1 VTSIKQRLKN
11 NELVLGTFVSE
22 LRNPNVAYLLAQ
34 CGFDYLIFDNE
45 HGAFSH
51 ETVSDMIAASRGAG
65 IDVIVRIPE
74 IRREAIL
81 KPLDSGAAGL
91 LIPQVNTAEEAAEI
105 VRHAK
110 YPPWGS
116 RGAATRRAHNRY
128 AHADA
133 ATFLKQANEK
143 TFIAVQA
150 ETTEAI
156 ANADAIAAVEGIDA
170 VFCGPFDLSIS
181 LGIPGD
187 VNHPREVEAV
197 DQMVAAC
204 QRHGKASG
212 ILMFDPAHL
221 TPWIDKGMRFI
232 AYSSDV
238 NMLADAA
245 AGALQQLKG
254 HKPSP
259 TR

>member
-11 NELVLGTFVSE
+11 NQLVLGTFVSE

-34 CGFDYLIFDNE
+34 CGFDFFIFDNE

-65 IDVIVRIPE
+65 IDVIVRVPE
-74 IRREAIL
+74 IRRETIL

-91 LIPQVNTAEEAAEI
+91 LVPQVNTAEQAAEI
-105 VRHAK
+105 IQHAK
-110 YPPWGS
+110 YPPWGN
-116 RGAATRRAHNRY
+116 RGAAMRRAHNRY
-128 AHADA
+128 AHGEPAP
-133 ATFLKQANEK
+133 FLKQANEN

-156 ANADAIAAVEGIDA
+156 ANVDAIAAVEGIDA

-197 DQMVAAC
+197 DKMVEAC
-204 QRHGKASG
+204 RRHGKASG
-212 ILMFDPAHL
+212 ILMFEPGHL
-221 TPWIDKGMRFI
+221 KPWIDKGMRFI

-245 AGALQQLKG
+245 SAALTELRE
-254 HKPSP
+254 HL
-259 TR
+259 T

>member
-1 VTSIKQRLKN
+1 VTSIKQKLKN
-11 NELVLGTFVSE
+11 NQLVLGTFVSE

-34 CGFDYLIFDNE
+34 CGFDYFIFDNE

-65 IDVIVRIPE
+65 IDVIVRVPE
-74 IRREAIL
+74 IRRETIL

-91 LIPQVNTAEEAAEI
+91 LVPQVNTAEQAAEI
-105 VRHAK
+105 VQHAK
-110 YPPWGS
+110 YPPMGS
-116 RGAATRRAHNRY
+116 RGAAMRRAHNRY
-128 AHADA
+128 AHGDPGA
-133 ATFLKQANEK
+133 FLRETNEA

-156 ANADAIAAVEGIDA
+156 DNVDAIAAVDGVDA

-181 LGIPGD
+181 LGIPGE

-197 DQMVAAC
+197 DKMVEAC
-204 QRHGKASG
+204 RRHGKTSG
-212 ILMFDPAHL
+212 ILMFEPGHL
-221 TPWIDKGMRFI
+221 KSWLDKGMRFI

-238 NMLADAA
+238 NMIADAA
-245 AGALQQLKG
+245 AAALKELRG
-254 HKPSP
+254 HLA
-259 TR
+259 

>member
-1 VTSIKQRLKN
+1 MSVKEQLKAN
-11 NELVLGTFVSE
+11 QLVLGTFVSE

-91 LIPQVNTAEEAAEI
+91 LVPQVNTAEEAAEI

-110 YPPWGS
+110 YPPWGA

-128 AHADA
+128 ANTA
-133 ATFLKQANEK
+133 APTFLQQMNER

-150 ETTEAI
+150 ETVEAI
-156 ANADAIAAVEGIDA
+156 ENIDAIAAVEGIDA

-181 LGIPGD
+181 LGIPGE

-197 DQMVAAC
+197 DKMVAAC
-204 QRHGKASG
+204 KRHGKASG
-212 ILMFDPAHL
+212 ILMFEPAHL
-221 TPWIDKGMRFI
+221 KPWIDKGMRFV

-238 NMLADAA
+238 NMIADAA
-245 AGALQQLKG
+245 SAALTQLRG
-254 HKPSP
+254 FA
-259 TR
+259 R

>member
-1 VTSIKQRLKN
+1 MTSIKQRLQN

-34 CGFDYLIFDNE
+34 CGFDFLIFDNE

-65 IDVIVRIPE
+65 IDVIVRVPE

-91 LIPQVNTAEEAAEI
+91 LAPQVNTAAEAAEL

-110 YPPWGS
+110 YPPWGQ
-116 RGAATRRAHNRY
+116 RGAAMRRAHNRY
-128 AHADA
+128 ARSDATSFLEQANA
-133 ATFLKQANEK
+133 ATFL
-143 TFIAVQA
+143 AVQA

-170 VFCGPFDLSIS
+170 VFCGPFDLSVS
-181 LGIPGD
+181 LGIPGE

-197 DQMVAAC
+197 DAMVAAC
-204 QRHGKASG
+204 RRHGKASG

-238 NMLADAA
+238 NMIADAA
-245 AGALQQLKG
+245 SEALAALRA
-254 HKPSP
+254 HPV
-259 TR
+259 R

>member
-1 VTSIKQRLKN
+1 VASIKQKLKN
-11 NELVLGTFVSE
+11 NQLVLGTFVSE

-34 CGFDYLIFDNE
+34 CGFDFLIFDNE

-65 IDVIVRIPE
+65 IDVIVRVPE

-91 LIPQVNTAEEAAEI
+91 LIPQVNTAEQAAEI
-105 VRHAK
+105 IQHAK
-110 YPPWGS
+110 YPPWGA

-128 AHADA
+128 ANTA
-133 ATFLKQANEK
+133 APVFLEQANEN

-156 ANADAIAAVEGIDA
+156 ANVDSIAAVNGIDA

-187 VNHPREVEAV
+187 INHPREVEAV
-197 DQMVAAC
+197 DTMVEAC
-204 QRHGKASG
+204 RRHNKASG
-212 ILMFDPAHL
+212 ILMFDPEHL
-221 TPWIDKGMRFI
+221 KPWIDKGMRFI

-245 AGALQQLKG
+245 ANALKTLRGFAK
-254 HKPSP
+254 S
-259 TR
+259 

>member
-1 VTSIKQRLKN
+1 MTSIKQRLKN

-34 CGFDYLIFDNE
+34 CGFDFFIFDNE
-45 HGAFSH
+45 HGAFSP

-65 IDVIVRIPE
+65 IDVIIRVPE

-91 LIPQVNTAEEAAEI
+91 LVPQVNTVEQAAEI
-105 VRHAK
+105 IQHAK
-110 YPPWGS
+110 YPPWGN

-128 AHADA
+128 ANTA
-133 ATFLKQANEK
+133 APTFLKQTNEN

-156 ANADAIAAVEGIDA
+156 ANIDSIAAVEGIDA

-187 VNHPREVEAV
+187 INHPREVEAV
-197 DQMVAAC
+197 DKMVEAC
-204 QRHGKASG
+204 RRHGKASG

-221 TPWIDKGMRFI
+221 KPWLDKGMRFI

-245 AGALQQLKG
+245 SAALTELRE
-254 HKPSP
+254 HLS
-259 TR
+259 

>member
-1 VTSIKQRLKN
+1 MPSIKQKLRN
-11 NELVLGTFVSE
+11 NQLVLGTFVSE

-34 CGFDYLIFDNE
+34 CGFDFLIFDNE

-51 ETVSDMIAASRGAG
+51 ETVSDVIAASRGAG
-65 IDVIVRIPE
+65 IDVIVRVPE

-81 KPLDSGAAGL
+81 KPLDSGAVGL
-91 LIPQVNTAEEAAEI
+91 LIPQVNTAEQAAEI
-105 VRHAK
+105 IQHAK
-110 YPPWGS
+110 YPPWGA

-128 AHADA
+128 AKVDA
-133 ATFLKQANEK
+133 TTFLKQANDE

-156 ANADAIAAVEGIDA
+156 ATVDAIAAVEGIDA

-187 VNHPREVEAV
+187 VNHPREVAAV
-197 DQMVAAC
+197 DEMLAAC

-212 ILMFDPAHL
+212 ILMFEPEHL
-221 TPWIDKGMRFI
+221 KPWIDKGMRFI

-245 AGALQQLKG
+245 SEALKTLRAYAK
-254 HKPSP
+254 
-259 TR
+259 

>member
-1 VTSIKQRLKN
+1 MSVKEQLKAN
-11 NELVLGTFVSE
+11 QLVLGTFVSE

-91 LIPQVNTAEEAAEI
+91 LVPQVNTAEEAAEI

-110 YPPWGS
+110 YPPWGA

-128 AHADA
+128 ANTA
-133 ATFLKQANEK
+133 APTFLKQMNER

-150 ETTEAI
+150 ETVEAI
-156 ANADAIAAVEGIDA
+156 DNIDAIAAVEGIDA

-181 LGIPGD
+181 LGIPGE

-197 DQMVAAC
+197 DKMVAAC

-212 ILMFDPAHL
+212 ILMFEPAHL
-221 TPWIDKGMRFI
+221 KPWIDKGMRFV

-245 AGALQQLKG
+245 FLAVKELKA
-254 HKPSP
+254 PP
-259 TR
+259 A

>member
-1 VTSIKQRLKN
+1 MSIKQRLKN

-65 IDVIVRIPE
+65 IDVIVRVPE

-81 KPLDSGAAGL
+81 KPLDSGAVGL
-91 LIPQVNTAEEAAEI
+91 LIPQVNTADEAAE
-105 VRHAK
+105 VVKHAK
-110 YPPWGS
+110 YPPRGS

-128 AHADA
+128 AQVEA
-133 ATFLKQANEK
+133 ASFLKQANED

-150 ETTEAI
+150 ETVEAI
-156 ANADAIAAVEGIDA
+156 KNIEAIAAVEGIDA

-181 LGIPGD
+181 LGIPGQ
-187 VNHPREVEAV
+187 VNDPREVAAV
-197 DQMVAAC
+197 DKMVAAC

-221 TPWIDKGMRFI
+221 KPWIDKGMRFI

-245 AGALQQLKG
+245 SAALAELRG
-254 HKPSP
+254 HSKA
-259 TR
+259 

>member
-1 VTSIKQRLKN
+1 VTSIKQRLRN

-34 CGFDYLIFDNE
+34 CGFDFFIFDNE

-51 ETVSDMIAASRGAG
+51 ATVSDMIAASHGAG
-65 IDVIVRIPE
+65 IEVIVRIPE
-74 IRREAIL
+74 VRRETIL

-91 LIPQVNTAEEAAEI
+91 LIPQVNTADQAAEI
-105 VRHAK
+105 VQHAK
-110 YPPWGS
+110 YPPWGT
-116 RGAATRRAHNRY
+116 RGAAMRRAHNRY
-128 AHADA
+128 AHSDP
-133 ATFLKQANEK
+133 ATFLKQANED

-150 ETTEAI
+150 ETAEAI
-156 ANADAIAAVEGIDA
+156 DNADAIAAVEGIDA

-197 DQMVAAC
+197 DKMNEAC
-204 QRHGKASG
+204 RRHGKASG

-221 TPWIDKGMRFI
+221 TPWIDKGMRLI

-238 NMLADAA
+238 NMIADAA
-245 AGALQQLKG
+245 AGALSQLRAHRPK
-254 HKPSP
+254 SP
-259 TR
+259 